1 MTREEHLEFCRICNH
16 HKYDSGKGIIC
27 QLTNEIADFDPT
39 CDSFDMDEQ
48 LKEQRLAKLVKN
60 EMNQNIA
67 SQGKRFTNHILDTI
81 FLIIFNIFFG
91 MTLGVILAVLSPETL
106 DSIEHMGVL
115 QEYLLGFVVAMF
127 YFSLFEIATGRTP
140 AKFITKTKV
149 VDENGNP
156 ASFESILIRSLCR
169 FIPFEAFSFLG
180 GEPVIGWHDSFSKT
194 RVVVTK

>member
-16 HKYDSGKGIIC
+16 HKYNSDKGIIC
-27 QLTNEIADFDPT
+27 NLTNEIADFDPT
-39 CDSFDMDEQ
+39 CDSFDIDEQ
-48 LKEQRLAKLVKN
+48 LKEQRIAKLVKN

-81 FLIIFNIFFG
+81 FLIIFNLLFG
-91 MTLGVILAVLSPETL
+91 IILGLILAIVSPETL
-106 DSIEHMGVL
+106 DSIANMSVL
-115 QEYLLGFVVAMF
+115 QEYLFGYIVAMF

-149 VDENGNP
+149 VDEHGNP
-156 ASFESILIRSLCR
+156 PKTESILIRSLCR

-180 GEPVIGWHDSFSKT
+180 GEPVVGWHDSLSKT
-194 RVVVTK
+194 RVVLIK